1 MREDPDR
8 LMPTLRRS
16 FREDFLD
23 VLDGLVEEGA
33 IARYDSDIDGYGP
46 VHGIHLRV
54 RAPKPVNAAEVALLR
69 DRIRQALA
77 DLTDNVRIQVERP
90 PERRR

>member
-1 MREDPDR
+1 
-8 LMPTLRRS
+8 MPALRRS

-23 VLDGLVEEGA
+23 VLDGLVQQGV
-33 IARYDSDIDGYGP
+33 IAGYESDIDGYGP

-54 RAPKPVNAAEVALLR
+54 RPPRPVNAAEVALLR
-69 DRIRQALA
+69 DKVRQGLA